1 MMDTKE
7 NTVISGQCRWVWF
20 SSEQSLADGQISVLA
35 VAETLIS
42 VAVYFWLAQHF
53 ERQWWWLLT
62 ALAAPILLLRS
73 DESKELGLRW
83 FTKYFNHGFDER
95 PLTRTETGLMSVS
108 VVMLIIT
115 ISYWLASIWL
125 VEYQGW
131 SLLWRSLLTGAIVL
145 LLGIAGAVAREG
157 TAAAAAAFA
166 GAGAVA
172 VAVAGAREEAFTGVL
187 VGVFA
192 AALVG
197 AVAVAVVGKL
207 TEAFAVAVA
216 FAGAIAVAVV
226 FARVGAGAVAVA
238 VMVTLALTLTVA
250 VAGTVAVALGVW
262 VRSLLI
268 RIMASLRYCRSG
280 LANLPNNWQQLLWV
294 VDVKHEPELLP
305 GLNQIDKQLSLSEL
319 LRNDDKYFAY
329 PLAVIFYLPAL
340 LWRWSLKSTLWMWWP
355 VALLLRQPLAN
366 LSPELVRDH
375 AASRVYG
382 VGQSLVYCAGLIA
395 LWLLVNQWPNLQ
407 QWLALLPE
415 PWSKIGGDMLT
426 KQAPPPIGIRY
437 GLLCLA
443 SGLGLMTAWQS
454 NRLKAIHKS
463 VLEDDSKFTEL
474 NAGRQNLFATRT
486 RHLEHWHTATVV
498 SLIALGYAVVMWKG
512 QQLCPQEI
520 AHYLHPWLLQHL

>member
-1 MMDTKE
+1 MTNTKE
-7 NTVISGQCRWVWF
+7 NSVISGQRRWVWF
-20 SSEQSLADGQISVLA
+20 SSEQSVADGQISVLA

-83 FTKYFNHGFDER
+83 FTKYFKGGFDER
-95 PLTRTETGLMSVS
+95 PLTRTETGLMTLS

-125 VEYQGW
+125 VEYQGRF
-131 SLLWRSLLTGAIVL
+131 LLWRSLLIGAIVL
-145 LLGIAGAVAREG
+145 LLGIAGAVARAG
-157 TAAAAAAFA
+157 TLVAAAAFA
-166 GAGAVA
+166 GAGAGAGA
-172 VAVAGAREEAFTGVL
+172 VAVAGAREEAFAGV
-187 VGVFA
+187 VGGAIA
-192 AALVG
+192 AALVVG
-197 AVAVAVVGKL
+197 VAGAFAVAGKL
-207 TEAFAVAVA
+207 TVAIAEAFAVAVA
-216 FAGAIAVAVV
+216 VAVAFAKAKAKAVAV
-226 FARVGAGAVAVA
+226 
-238 VMVTLALTLTVA
+238 TLA
-250 VAGTVAVALGVW
+250 VAGTVSIALGVW

-329 PLAVIFYLPAL
+329 PLVVIFYLPAL

-355 VALLLRQPLAN
+355 VALLLRQPLAK
-366 LSPELVRDH
+366 LSPELLRDH
-375 AASRVYG
+375 AASRVCG
-382 VGQSLVYCAGLIA
+382 VGQALVYCAGLIA

-407 QWLALLPE
+407 QWLAVLPE

-437 GLLCLA
+437 GLLCLV

-454 NRLKAIHKS
+454 DRLKAIHKS

-512 QQLCPQEI
+512 QQLYPQEI
-520 AHYLHPWLLQHL
+520 ARYLHPWLLQHL